1 MAISPVSER
10 VSDPGIP
17 QPARDRHEIARGD
30 TLSAIAVRYGVPLES
45 LLAANPRVLNPDV
58 IYPGEVIELPQGS
71 RGLEVRA
78 GDTLSGIAAREGV
91 ALRDLVAA
99 NPAIRNPDLIHPGQW
114 LALPG
119 AIATTPAPAPA
130 PAPSAPVSAPDAS
143 PPAGN
148 GAGDGHVPGRLS
160 ERYETGGRG
169 PGTVSTGQG
178 DPGGVSYG
186 SYQLA
191 TNRGRP
197 QEFLANEGAR
207 WAAEFAGAA
216 PGSAGFSATW
226 RVIAA
231 REPDAFGAAQ
241 HAFIERTHYDVQ
253 MAHVRRNSGVDL
265 TTRSPAVRDA
275 VWSTAVQH
283 GPQSAVVNRAIAN
296 VEARGI
302 RPADGETYDRAL
314 IDAIYDERGRRDAN
328 GNLVYFSSSP
338 ASTQQSVANRF
349 ASERADALAMLEGR

>member
-1 MAISPVSER
+1 MAISPVSDR
-10 VSDPGIP
+10 VSDPALP
-17 QPARDRHEIARGD
+17 QPAGGRHEIARGD

-58 IYPGEVIELPQGS
+58 IYPGDVIELPQGQES
-71 RGLEVRA
+71 GGLEVRA

-99 NPAIRNPDLIHPGQW
+99 NPSIRNPDLIHPGQW

-119 AIATTPAPAPA
+119 AATTPAPAPM
-130 PAPSAPVSAPDAS
+130 PAPTTPVSDAS

-148 GAGDGHVPGRLS
+148 GAGDGHVPGGLS

-207 WAAEFAGAA
+207 WALEFAGAA
-216 PGSAGFSATW
+216 PGSAGFSSTW
-226 RVIAA
+226 RAIAA
-231 REPDAFGAAQ
+231 REPDAFGDAQ

-253 MAHVRRNSGVDL
+253 MAHVQRNSGVDL
-265 TTRSPAVRDA
+265 STRSPAVRDA

-283 GPQSAVVNRAIAN
+283 GPQSAVVNRAIAT

-302 RPADGETYDRAL
+302 RPADGEAYDRAL

-328 GNLVYFSSSP
+328 GSLVYFSSSP

>member
-1 MAISPVSER
+1 MAISPVSDR
-10 VSDPGIP
+10 VSGPVLP
-17 QPARDRHEIARGD
+17 QPAGGRHEIARGE

-58 IYPGEVIELPQGS
+58 IYPGDVIELPQGG
-71 RGLEVRA
+71 RGLEVRS
-78 GDTLSGIAAREGV
+78 GDTLSGIAAREGI
-91 ALRDLVAA
+91 ALRELVAA
-99 NPAIRNPDLIHPGQW
+99 NPSIRNPDLIHPGQW

-119 AIATTPAPAPA
+119 AGVAAPGPAPGPSTPVAGPGAP
-130 PAPSAPVSAPDAS
+130 
-143 PPAGN
+143 PPAGS
-148 GAGDGHVPGRLS
+148 GDGHVPGGLS

-207 WAAEFAGAA
+207 WAGEFAGAA
-216 PGSAGFSATW
+216 PGSAGFSSTW
-226 RVIAA
+226 RAIAA
-231 REPDAFGAAQ
+231 REPDAFAAAQ

-253 MAHVRRNSGVDL
+253 MAHVERNSGVDL
-265 TTRSPAVRDA
+265 ATRSPAVRDA

-283 GPQSAVVNRAIAN
+283 GPQTAVVNRAIAN

-302 RPADGETYDRAL
+302 RPADGEAYDRAL
-314 IDAIYDERGRRDAN
+314 IDAIYDERGRRDGN
-328 GNLVYFSSSP
+328 GNMVYFSSSP